1 MKRARDL
8 LSSSSSEESS
18 PAKAAGRLAKVNK
31 MADESDMIVEGEVTI
46 KDLFVQL
53 SMMKRNF
60 ERNFTGLRSDIES
73 YRLELQN
80 DLKSLND
87 RVDSIKSSVENAC
100 DEINDNKS
108 NMESSQQDM
117 EHLKATVKSLKTEL
131 ELQKQRN
138 IKLKQYTRRE
148 SIRLLFVE
156 EQPEENTETLFIRIL
171 TEMKV
176 CRPSMQFCA
185 VHHQPNGERR
195 TRGNRGIRHSI

>member
-1 MKRARDL
+1 MKRARVL

-18 PAKAAGRLAKVNK
+18 PAKSADRLAKVIK
-31 MADESDMIVEGEVTI
+31 LADEGDMIFEEVMI

-53 SMMKRNF
+53 NMMKRNF
-60 ERNFTGLRSDIES
+60 ERNFSGLRSDIES

-87 RVDSIKSSVENAC
+87 RADEIKSSIENAW

-117 EHLKATVKSLKTEL
+117 ENLRATVKKTATVKPLKTEL

-138 IKLKQYTRRE
+138 IILEQYIRHE
-148 SIRLLFVE
+148 NIRLLFVDE
-156 EQPEENTETLFIRIL
+156 EPEENTEALFSRIL

-176 CRPSMQFCA
+176 Y
-185 VHHQPNGERR
+185 
-195 TRGNRGIRHSI
+195 